1 MNTQGSQVKVAQVI
15 FIPTAPNAHVLQVTA
30 SVDIH
35 QDKKMI
41 INNTPALKTSDYSQ
55 KKKNPTKPKT
65 MRLLHHLKA
74 KPEVGET

>member
-1 MNTQGSQVKVAQVI
+1 MHPQGSQAKVAQVI
-15 FIPTAPNAHVLQVTA
+15 LIPTAPNAHVLQVTA

-35 QDKKMI
+35 QNKKI

-55 KKKNPTKPKT
+55 KNPTTKPKT
-65 MRLLHHLKA
+65 MRQLHQLKA